1 MVAKMGLAKE
11 PGQKELMNFLIQIG
25 VPIEQAKQQYA
36 YMNPEIRNKIR
47 HNIMEISD
55 KFGLND
61 ITMASYSR
69 QFNSQMQLSAT
80 DCAYAATS
88 LLESPNTQSSKE

>member
-25 VPIEQAKQQYA
+25 CPIEQAKQKYS
-36 YMNPEIRNKIR
+36 YMNPEVKNKMKE
-47 HNIMEISD
+47 NIIGVMD

-61 ITMASYSR
+61 IIMNSYSR
-69 QFNSQMQLSAT
+69 QFNSQVQLSAT
-80 DCAYAATS
+80 DCTYAITS
-88 LLESPNTQSSKE
+88 LLEAP